1 MSHPGLWTIE
11 TTNKN
16 YFPYISTS
24 CIVSRSARAEALVRI
39 KNLDSPYTCTYIRNK
54 IMSAFCLMVPNMKS
68 KLPLTSSLWLSFQ
81 CPKCQIGFAPIRVF
95 TSTAKPYITA
105 PDIDFSVPSLPP
117 PNPRNAR
124 IVPASPSYFTAQP
137 AFTDNYLNLKALLR
151 KYQAQPTVPPGQA
164 PRVAWRTVTQYR
176 LMVGEPVRAAKYHKV
191 IQTLQRLN
199 QIPPSMRSAE
209 LEAAMDT
216 YKRDVNPY
224 EVVRRPGII
233 DSDGRAYGVGRRKS
247 SSAKVYIVQGEGQ
260 VLING
265 KSINAAFGR
274 IHDRES
280 ALWALKVTNRMDK
293 YNVWAL
299 VKGGGSTGQAEAITL
314 GTARALMVHEP
325 DLKPALRRGEI
336 IGNSAQF
343 LLLS

>member
-1 MSHPGLWTIE
+1 
-11 TTNKN
+11 
-16 YFPYISTS
+16 
-24 CIVSRSARAEALVRI
+24 
-39 KNLDSPYTCTYIRNK
+39 
-54 IMSAFCLMVPNMKS
+54 
-68 KLPLTSSLWLSFQ
+68 
-81 CPKCQIGFAPIRVF
+81 
-95 TSTAKPYITA
+95 
-105 PDIDFSVPSLPP
+105 
-117 PNPRNAR
+117 
-124 IVPASPSYFTAQP
+124 
-137 AFTDNYLNLKALLR
+137 
-151 KYQAQPTVPPGQA
+151 
-164 PRVAWRTVTQYR
+164 
-176 LMVGEPVRAAKYHKV
+176 MVGEPVRAAKYHKV

-199 QIPPSMRSAE
+199 QIPPSMRSVE
-209 LEAAMDT
+209 LEAAMDP

-224 EVVRRPGII
+224 EVVRKPGII
-233 DSDGRAYGVGRRKS
+233 DTDGRAYGVGRRKS

-336 IGNSAQF
+336 ICNSAQF
-343 LLLS
+343 LLLP

>member
-1 MSHPGLWTIE
+1 
-11 TTNKN
+11 
-16 YFPYISTS
+16 
-24 CIVSRSARAEALVRI
+24 
-39 KNLDSPYTCTYIRNK
+39 
-54 IMSAFCLMVPNMKS
+54 
-68 KLPLTSSLWLSFQ
+68 
-81 CPKCQIGFAPIRVF
+81 
-95 TSTAKPYITA
+95 
-105 PDIDFSVPSLPP
+105 
-117 PNPRNAR
+117 
-124 IVPASPSYFTAQP
+124 
-137 AFTDNYLNLKALLR
+137 
-151 KYQAQPTVPPGQA
+151 
-164 PRVAWRTVTQYR
+164 
-176 LMVGEPVRAAKYHKV
+176 MVGEPVRAAKYHKV

-209 LEAAMDT
+209 LEAAMEP

-224 EVVRRPGII
+224 EVVRKPGII
-233 DSDGRAYGVGRRKS
+233 DTDGRAYGVGRRKS
-247 SSAKVYIVQGEGQ
+247 SSAKVYIVQGDGQ

-299 VKGGGSTGQAEAITL
+299 VRGGGSTGQAEAITL

-336 IGNSAQF
+336 ICNSAVSFTILTFSSGLRYKKPKKGREKEARKTQGKENACLGQEIEGHLPGHRF
-343 LLLS
+343 QCY

>member
-1 MSHPGLWTIE
+1 MRIQGLGLLWYEAKIITQQ
-11 TTNKN
+11 K
-16 YFPYISTS
+16 
-24 CIVSRSARAEALVRI
+24 CILPHGS
-39 KNLDSPYTCTYIRNK
+39 
-54 IMSAFCLMVPNMKS
+54 NMKS
-68 KLPLTSSLWLSFQ
+68 RLPLTSSLWLSFQ
-81 CPKCQIGFAPIRVF
+81 CPKCQIGLTPIKTFA
-95 TSTAKPYITA
+95 STAKRYIAA
-105 PDIDFSVPSLPP
+105 PEIDFSAARLPP
-117 PNPRNAR
+117 LNPGNAR

-151 KYQAQPTVPPGQA
+151 KYQALPTVPPGQA

-224 EVVRRPGII
+224 EVVQKQGII

-280 ALWALKVTNRMDK
+280 ALWALKVTNRMDR

-336 IGNSAQF
+336 ICNFA
-343 LLLS
+343 